1 MLTEVSRFKV
11 DEAKATGKLD
21 RKTGYLLA
29 LIPGILTSVCQ
40 DSVIQML
47 DILSHHFPRPIRF
60 IYKSARFDSS
70 SPNIHHWLRK

>member
-1 MLTEVSRFKV
+1 MLTALQTEVSRFKV
-11 DEAKATGKLD
+11 DAAQATGKLD

-47 DILSHHFPRPIRF
+47 DHHFSPF
-60 IYKSARFDSS
+60 YQIYLYISK
-70 SPNIHHWLRK
+70 I